1 MQAFYSFDTTFFVVG
16 CARSAHRS
24 SKNVDEKGRNLA
36 SLGSG
41 EPLASLADAS
51 SKNIVSANNL
61 SEGSTELA
69 LSATNKAERS
79 APPRVR

>member
-1 MQAFYSFDTTFFVVG
+1 MQAFYSFDTTFFPLG
-16 CARSAHRS
+16 SPSATTRG
-24 SKNVDEKGRNLA
+24 KNVDEKGRNLA